1 MYVTATIGNISLKS
15 TECVDTIK
23 ETKKLTME
31 LCSDPTVTIEVEPK
45 KDKLATLL
53 FTFEGGTPRS
63 LHHDISCHIIQIVDS
78 LVKLVDRNFGWRG
91 LPTYKLGE
99 SKFSPLGIFKNVY
112 VDGDQLLLDW
122 GLDTTESK
130 AVRPMLTLREVVE
143 VNGYKGHVLG
153 GEFNNREVFYT
164 SWSGKTQKANVVL
177 TVFKE
182 AFQVVNE
189 PKIEFYQPV
198 NIRDLSF
205 KDIPFVDD
213 STLFTQGLY
222 NSYSMQRVKLG
233 GKGKHMTLVDDFDA
247 FVFKSYSDA
256 KMSADVGLHLHEVV
270 APEWARLPVGCDG
283 SLPYTSLYA
292 LSYDG
297 VMSSSMLDKLG
308 CVLARELWNETGK
321 TISDYV
327 VYPETI
333 IYRAGVPVKYD
344 YEHKFVTPT
353 SNETPSLIN
362 LTGGSCPIMYMG
374 KVGTVI
380 DRSGNDYVSV
390 RYFNYATNQKRYV
403 STQHLNAIMN
413 MDRDERF
420 KLMDKHPSGLFYTD
434 EGLVYD
440 EIYIKFPESK
450 YAWMFSTTNG
460 VASFPTMYANV
471 YDKLP
476 DNLKSLESAN
486 CIEEVCEFYYTS
498 EAGDN

>member
-31 LCSDPTVTIEVEPK
+31 LCSDPTVTIEVELK

-53 FTFEGGTPRS
+53 FTFEGGTPWN
-63 LHHDISCHIIQIVDS
+63 LHHEISRHRIQIVDS
-78 LVKLVDRNFGWRG
+78 LVKLVDCNFGWKG

-99 SKFSPLGIFKNVY
+99 AKFNPLGIFKNVY
-112 VDGDQLLLDW
+112 VDGEQLLLDW
-122 GLDTTESK
+122 GLGTTKPK
-130 AVRPMLTLREVVE
+130 AVRPMLTLRETVD

-153 GEFNNREVFYT
+153 GEFNNKEVFYT
-164 SWSGKTQKANVVL
+164 SWSRKTQKANVTL
-177 TVFKE
+177 SVFKE

-189 PKIEFYQPV
+189 PKIDFYQPV
-198 NIRDLSF
+198 NIRDLVF
-205 KDIPFVDD
+205 NDIPFVSD
-213 STLFTQGLY
+213 STLFTKELY
-222 NSYSMQRVKLG
+222 NSYSMQKVKLG

-247 FVFKSYSDA
+247 YVFKSYKDA

-270 APEWARLPVGCDG
+270 APEWASLPAGSDGRLP
-283 SLPYTSLYA
+283 STSLYA
-292 LSYDG
+292 LSYDD

-308 CVLARELWNETGK
+308 CVLARELWNEIGK
-321 TISDYV
+321 TISDVV

-333 IYRAGVPVKYD
+333 IYRAGVPVKYE
-344 YEHKFVTPT
+344 YVHKFVTPT
-353 SNETPSLIN
+353 SNETPSLISV
-362 LTGGSCPIMYMG
+362 TGGSYPFMYTC

-380 DRSGNDYVSV
+380 DRSGNDYISV
-390 RYFNYATNQKRYV
+390 RYFNYVTNQERYV
-403 STQHLNAIMN
+403 STQHLNTIIN

-420 KLMDKHPSGLFYTD
+420 KLMEKHPSGSYTYK
-434 EGLVYD
+434 GLDYD
-440 EIYIKFPESK
+440 EIHIKFPESK
-450 YAWMFSTTNG
+450 YAWMFSDDKG
-460 VASFPTMYANV
+460 VSSFPTMYANV

>member
-23 ETKKLTME
+23 ESGKLVME
-31 LCSDPTVTIEVEPK
+31 LCSDPTVTIMVEPK

-53 FTFEGGTPRS
+53 FTFEGGTPWN
-63 LHHDISCHIIQIVDS
+63 LHHDISCRRIQIVDS
-78 LVKLVDRNFGWRG
+78 LLKLVDCNFGWKG

-122 GLDTTESK
+122 GLDTTKPKE
-130 AVRPMLTLREVVE
+130 VRPMLTLREVVE

-153 GEFNNREVFYT
+153 GEFNNKEVFYT
-164 SWSGKTQKANVVL
+164 SWSGKTQKANVTLSVY
-177 TVFKE
+177 KE
-182 AFQVVNE
+182 AFKVVNE
-189 PKIEFYQPV
+189 PKIDFYQPV
-198 NIRDLSF
+198 NIRDLVF
-205 KDIPFVDD
+205 NDIPFVSD
-213 STLFTQGLY
+213 STLFTRELY

-247 FVFKSYSDA
+247 YVFKSYKDA
-256 KMSADVGLHLHEVV
+256 KMSADDGLHLHEVV
-270 APEWARLPVGCDG
+270 APEWAKLPVGSGG

-292 LSYDG
+292 LSYDD

-321 TISDYV
+321 TISDDV

-333 IYRAGVPVKYD
+333 IYRAGVPVKYE

-353 SNETPSLIN
+353 SNESPSLISI
-362 LTGGSCPIMYMG
+362 TGGSYPLMYIV
-374 KVGTVI
+374 KVCTVI
-380 DRSGNDYVSV
+380 DRSGNDYISV
-390 RYFNYATNQKRYV
+390 RYFNYATNQERYV

-420 KLMDKHPSGLFYTD
+420 KLMEKHSSGAYSY
-434 EGLVYD
+434 EGLDYD
-440 EIYIKFPESK
+440 EVYIKFPESK
-450 YAWMFSTTNG
+450 YAYLFADANG
-460 VASFPTMYANV
+460 VPSFPTMYANV

-476 DNLKSLESAN
+476 DSLKSLESAN

-498 EAGDN
+498 EAADN